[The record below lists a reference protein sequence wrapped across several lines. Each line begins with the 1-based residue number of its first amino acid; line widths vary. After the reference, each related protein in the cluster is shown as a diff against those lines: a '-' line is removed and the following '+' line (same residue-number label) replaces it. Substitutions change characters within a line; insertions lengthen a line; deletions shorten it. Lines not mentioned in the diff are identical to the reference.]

1 MNPKLEIPIFFL
13 SSSSV
18 CLRHPHVRERYSFP
32 SLLPRCCSAII
43 WQLPFSHVG
52 TTRDSFGVVR
62 GGGACERHSGRGATL
77 GVSMVVRAV
86 GLERQGW
93 PRGMVRLL
101 RPGSSAAKD
110 GASGLFLQR
119 RSLVFVIL
127 PLPSIWFDDGEIRKA
142 ATLFCGLGGLAA
154 CLRSSPT
161 MEPRRFLRSVMDKP
175 LSFSGAVADG
185 GRPSHGKGCSRM
197 TATLAR
203 LTARVSSVCVNGWRS
218 VTQAQYGGVGAGPI
232 WEQ

>member
-1 MNPKLEIPIFFL
+1 FFNLKNLNLKIRNLIKIRIKREKSQSERIMNPKLEIPIFFL

-86 GLERQGW
+86 GLERQVCGDRRNFAVVGRW
-93 PRGMVRLL
+93 I
-101 RPGSSAAKD
+101 
-110 GASGLFLQR
+110 SGFWFLFLV
-119 RSLVFVIL
+119 LVFCRAGLAV
-127 PLPSIWFDDGEIRKA
+127 WFDFFD
-142 ATLFCGLGGLAA
+142 LV
-154 CLRSSPT
+154 
-161 MEPRRFLRSVMDKP
+161 RRRRRTELLVY
-175 LSFSGAVADG
+175 SFSGG
-185 GRPSHGKGCSRM
+185 LWSSSFFLFPRSGS
-197 TATLAR
+197 T
-203 LTARVSSVCVNGWRS
+203 TARSVKPRLCFAV
-218 VTQAQYGGVGAGPI
+218 
-232 WEQ
+232 